1 MTMRNLSRTL
11 FTAVLATALLAGCG
25 KDEKAIEAELTINPK
40 AFWGTERLIIGD
52 TYADPFERPILVQ
65 DLRCYLTGIYAI
77 NENDEALFISSVEH
91 LDFSETPSIKKTLP
105 TGRYKGLRFGIG
117 VDAARNTGQDP
128 SQYPNAHPL
137 SVVTSQGM
145 FWTWNSGYIFV
156 QFQGKTALDG
166 DASNMLDSYAF
177 HIGTD
182 NLYREIEVAK
192 AFEITENGANIELAF
207 LADRFLQ
214 SDEMVIDLSISSVT
228 HTMDNMVLATRF
240 IDLFEQAIV
249 IR

>member
-1 MTMRNLSRTL
+1 MSIISKPLYL
-11 FTAVLATALLAGCG
+11 IALATLLLASCG
-25 KDEKAIEAELTINPK
+25 KDEKAVEAELTINPK
-40 AFWGTERLIIGD
+40 AFWGTERLEIGS
-52 TYADPFERPILVQ
+52 TYSDPFDRPLLVQ
-65 DLRCYLTGIYAI
+65 DFRCYLTGIYAI

-91 LDFSETPSIKKTLP
+91 LDFSENPSIKKTLP

-117 VDAARNTGQDP
+117 VDAGRNTGQDP

-156 QFQGKTALDG
+156 QFQGKTAFDG
-166 DASNMLDSYAF
+166 DANNMLDSYAF

-182 NLYREIEVAK
+182 NFYREMELLK
-192 AFEITENGANIELAF
+192 AFEITENGGSIDLAF
-207 LADRFLQ
+207 LADRFLE
-214 SDEMVIDLSISSVT
+214 SDELMIDLSISSVT
-228 HTMDNMVLATRF
+228 HTMDNVVLANRF
-240 IDLFEQAIV
+240 MELFEQAIV

>member
-1 MTMRNLSRTL
+1 MSIISKPLYLFAWATL
-11 FTAVLATALLAGCG
+11 LFSSCG

-40 AFWGTERLIIGD
+40 AFWDTERLEIGS
-52 TYADPFERPILVQ
+52 TYSDPFDRPLLVQ
-65 DLRCYLTGIYAI
+65 DFRCYLTGIYAI

-91 LDFSETPSIKKTLP
+91 LDFSESPSIKKTLP

-117 VDAARNTGQDP
+117 VDAGRNTGQDP

-156 QFQGKTALDG
+156 QFQGKTAFDG
-166 DASNMLDSYAF
+166 DANNMLDSYAF

-182 NLYREIEVAK
+182 NFYREIELLK
-192 AFEITENGANIELAF
+192 AFEITENGGSIDLAF
-207 LADRFLQ
+207 LADRFLE
-214 SDEMVIDLSISSVT
+214 SDELMLDLSISSVT
-228 HTMDNMVLATRF
+228 HTMDNAVLANRF
-240 IDLFEQAIV
+240 MELFEQAIV